1 MKKSKFT
8 EEEIA
13 SAIQQSRTVPEWKKY
28 AGKCDFH
35 KRGF

>member
-13 SAIQQSRTVPEWKKY
+13 SAIQQFRTVPERKKY
-28 AGKCDFH
+28 AGKCEFH
-35 KRGF
+35 RRRF